1 MRAPRQFLMLLA
13 LAGALAGCA
22 GATVI
27 SPNDPDY
34 GRNGAPR
41 VGEYYTVRGP
51 YQPLGSGGPS
61 GGAGGM

>member
-1 MRAPRQFLMLLA
+1 MTRHRHFLMLLA
-13 LAGALAGCA
+13 LAVVLAGCA
-22 GATVI
+22 GATVV

-61 GGAGGM
+61 GGTGGM